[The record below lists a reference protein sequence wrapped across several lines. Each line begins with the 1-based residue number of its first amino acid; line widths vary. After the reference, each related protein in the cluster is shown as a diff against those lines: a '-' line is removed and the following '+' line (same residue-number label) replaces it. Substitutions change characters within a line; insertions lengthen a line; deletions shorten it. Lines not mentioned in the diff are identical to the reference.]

1 MKKRI
6 SILMALCLLLSCA
19 LLLPTAAEADVPSA
33 LSYCPL
39 DGEGAPGEPVALKPD
54 IRTAITQ
61 SVQLVF
67 DESELVVLMNNT
79 RIPSGTVIRYTGT
92 YRLQAFDANSY
103 IEGGVNPEFTTYMI
117 EYAPQVVFKNGEQDV
132 KMVNGSVY
140 QFYPT
145 LYCDNAY
152 KIEAM
157 RGTVK
162 KEYTSGGEW
171 PFPGEF
177 GEFTFTIFGN
187 GSTGGIAEV
196 RKYTF
201 TVYPCVA
208 SKVFDTERQLYTL
221 LITTGSFSN
230 AAFEL
235 LLDGSVTIPAGSSH
249 TVRAVGEHSL
259 ELFVNGEKA
268 DSDLYNF
275 WNVPK
280 GEDLALRIEVEL
292 ESTTVDYPTVF
303 NFSRWDAAVLLDGKP
318 VSGDILIDGDGE
330 HRLTVVDAAGN
341 EVENCFLVRV
351 GEGEGAVQGELTVT
365 FDNPHN
371 LYVIFILIPAA
382 LMLAAAV
389 CFLVLRRKIV

>member
-1 MKKRI
+1 
-6 SILMALCLLLSCA
+6 
-19 LLLPTAAEADVPSA
+19 LP
-33 LSYCPL
+33 L
-39 DGEGAPGEPVALKPD
+39 
-54 IRTAITQ
+54 
-61 SVQLVF
+61 
-67 DESELVVLMNNT
+67 
-79 RIPSGTVIRYTGT
+79 
-92 YRLQAFDANSY
+92 
-103 IEGGVNPEFTTYMI
+103 
-117 EYAPQVVFKNGEQDV
+117 
-132 KMVNGSVY
+132 
-140 QFYPT
+140 
-145 LYCDNAY
+145 
-152 KIEAM
+152 
-157 RGTVK
+157 
-162 KEYTSGGEW
+162 
-171 PFPGEF
+171 
-177 GEFTFTIFGN
+177 
-187 GSTGGIAEV
+187 
-196 RKYTF
+196 
-201 TVYPCVA
+201 
-208 SKVFDTERQLYTL
+208 VFDTERQLYTL

-249 TVRAVGEHSL
+249 TVTAVGEHSL